1 MSTSLR
7 PARPAREVP
16 PRACPHPVPGG
27 RAACPRQAVPER
39 PCGRAWRAPAPAAG
53 WAEAVGWG
61 WWQAQALSSPGHLG
75 GRRPPPTSPATSSFP
90 SASLL
95 EASATLNRAR
105 HRHGGPPSPPDC
117 SLPARQKGG
126 KQDTHGQERLVRCAC
141 TLTNGN
147 QKHGANNGVLC
158 RCDDPDTCSPLCFP
172 LVPSSGGARRTGLG
186 PFPASG

>member
-1 MSTSLR
+1 MPLDQCLTSRAPGRQESSCL
-7 PARPAREVP
+7 PHCDLHGQLVKAP

-27 RAACPRQAVPER
+27 RAACPSQAVPER

-105 HRHGGPPSPPDC
+105 HRHGWPPSPPDC
-117 SLPARQKGG
+117 SLPARQKEG
-126 KQDTHGQERLVRCAC
+126 E
-141 TLTNGN
+141 
-147 QKHGANNGVLC
+147 
-158 RCDDPDTCSPLCFP
+158 
-172 LVPSSGGARRTGLG
+172 TGHTRPG
-186 PFPASG
+186 ASGQVCMHADQRKPEAQC